1 MYTGRALQKAAE
13 ITLVRRAQR
22 SDPGALAE
30 IYDRYFERIYRFVYA
45 RVGNHPDTEDITGQ
59 VFLKMLD
66 GLPGYR
72 VRGVPFAT
80 WLYRVARNVLIDR
93 HRRAKPATAEL
104 HPHVA
109 DPEPRTDPAVVLQT
123 SEDRRRLSGALEQ
136 LTDDQRQ
143 VIVLRFI
150 DNLDVKR
157 VAQIM
162 RRRPGAI
169 HSTQHR
175 ALATL
180 NRLMREEPEMEASR
194 G

>member
-1 MYTGRALQKAAE
+1 MQKAHE
-13 ITLVRRAQR
+13 VNLLRRAQK
-22 SDPGALAE
+22 SDRGALAE
-30 IYDRYFERIYRFVYA
+30 LYDCYFEPIYRFVYA

-59 VFLKMLD
+59 VFLRMLD
-66 GLPGYR
+66 GLPRYR
-72 VRGVPFAT
+72 LQGVPFST
-80 WLYRVARNVLIDR
+80 WLYRVARNLLIDR
-93 HRRAKPATAEL
+93 HRRARPATAEL
-104 HPHVA
+104 HSHVA
-109 DPEPRTDPAVVLQT
+109 DPGPRTDPAIALQK
-123 SEDRRRLSGALEQ
+123 SEDRSRLFRALEQ

-150 DNLDVKR
+150 DNLEVQR

-162 RRRPGAI
+162 KRRPGAI

-180 NRLMREEPEMEASR
+180 NRLLREEPALEAIR

>member
-1 MYTGRALQKAAE
+1 LQKAPE
-13 ITLVRRAQR
+13 VNLLRRAQK

-30 IYDRYFERIYRFVYA
+30 IYDSYFERIYRFVYA

-66 GLPGYR
+66 GLPAYR
-72 VRGVPFAT
+72 LRGVPFST
-80 WLYRVARNVLIDR
+80 WLYRVARNLLIDR
-93 HRRAKPATAEL
+93 HRRARPPTAEL
-104 HPHVA
+104 HPQVA

-123 SEDRRRLSGALEQ
+123 SEDRRRLFRALQQ

-150 DNLDVKR
+150 DNLDVRR
-157 VAQIM
+157 VARIM
-162 RRRPGAI
+162 KRRPGAI

-180 NRLMREEPEMEASR
+180 NRIMRERPELEASR